1 MAAPSKGIVP
11 KFKFNED
18 QKVAYALATNAAYK
32 YLLFY
37 GPSRSGKSFL
47 ILYILILRAL
57 RAPGSRHAVFRGA
70 RNACETTLFK
80 LTLHQVLDKCFP
92 GLKTQRGFDIA
103 VSTMTVT
110 FPNGSVLMFDGLD
123 ADRLDKILGNSFNS
137 TFINECNDDE
147 IDYGTISQLM
157 TRLDAVTPTEDG
169 KILQNKMFFDCNPR
183 FFSDWE
189 YKAFKLQINPDDGDA
204 MPDANEWVAAKLR
217 TEANQ
222 ENIASDYIKTLHK
235 GSAAKRQRF
244 LVGEWTDEN
253 THALFSETVI
263 RDSRVPK
270 PVDVV
275 TAEETLAML
284 AAQGIKLERV
294 TIAGDPAV
302 TADPKSD
309 LTGITVQG
317 YAVIHNEDTGKDE
330 QHAYI
335 LDDLSDRYTPDAAC
349 RVIAEAYRK
358 WGASRVILENNQ
370 GGLWLESTLRSHFP
384 NVPLK
389 FVNANSTTG
398 GKASRAEPVSA
409 LYEQKRVHH
418 VGTFGALEAQMC
430 DFGSPASRR
439 KSPDRMDALVWG
451 VTELM
456 DLMHEQQRIAGY
468 TPVKTVRL
476 R

>member
-1 MAAPSKGIVP
+1 MGETQKGIVP
-11 KFKFNED
+11 QFKFNED
-18 QKVAYALATNAAYK
+18 QKLAYKLATSNAHK

-70 RNACETTLFK
+70 RNACERTLFK
-80 LTLHQVLDKCFP
+80 LTLKQVLNKCFA
-92 GLKTQRGFDIA
+92 GLVAQSEIRLSDMSIEFE
-103 VSTMTVT
+103 
-110 FPNGSVLMFDGLD
+110 NGSIILFDGLD
-123 ADRLDKILGNSFNS
+123 ADRLDKVLGDEFN
-137 TFINECNDDE
+137 TVWINECNDDE
-147 IDYGTISQLM
+147 VDYGTVSQLM
-157 TRLDAVTPTEDG
+157 SRLAMVNHTIDG
-169 KILQNKMFFDCNPR
+169 KLLQNKMFFDCNPR
-183 FFSDWE
+183 FYSDWE
-189 YKAFKLQINPDDGDA
+189 YKAFKLHINPEDGDA
-204 MPDANEWVAAKLR
+204 MPDPQEWAVQKLR

-222 ENIASDYIKTLHK
+222 ENIAADYIKTLEK

-253 THALFSETVI
+253 QHALFSEGVI
-263 RDSRVPK
+263 RDHREPK
-270 PVDVV
+270 PQEVD
-275 TAEETLAML
+275 TAKATLAML
-284 AAQGIKLERV
+284 AERGINLQRV

-317 YAVIHNEDTGKDE
+317 YAVLRNEETGKDE

-335 LDDLSDRYTPDAAC
+335 LDDLSARYTPDAAC
-349 RVIAEAYRK
+349 KVIAEAYRD

-389 FVNANSTTG
+389 FVNANATTG

-409 LYEQKRVHH
+409 LYEQGRVHH
-418 VGTFGALEAQMC
+418 VGTFRELEAQMC

-456 DLMHEQQRIAGY
+456 DLGHEEKRATGY
-468 TPVKTVRL
+468 TTIKTVRL